1 MVRKN
6 FAFFSMFTYFTYI
19 VSILNHEASKRHQAP
34 AFLLKMLRIGRSN
47 ACGGSLQWVFYALCD
62 EIAPTPYK
70 AV

>member
-19 VSILNHEASKRHQAP
+19 LIILNHEASKRHQAP
-34 AFLLKMLRIGRSN
+34 AFLLKMLHIGHSS
-47 ACGGSLQWVFYALCD
+47 ACGGSMPWAFYVLCD
-62 EIAPTPYK
+62 ETVLTPYK